1 MEFSKEFG
9 QFFIFEDCIQRAQPF
24 KSYQLKHDILSMK
37 IIGHEAA
44 KGAIAAV
51 PGKDGLSRAAAG
63 AVLGFLVAGPVG
75 TAVGASAGVGAPK
88 GEPAR
93 NATEETFT
101 LLVEFLKENPKIQT
115 ATVSRDEL
123 AQLSP
128 YLSAAK
134 KIENETTRRQEAL
147 EGEKRESERKKR
159 DEDQQSAYLKSQNAK
174 DEDDF
179 EFKKDVARMVLA
191 HSLDPNAAI
200 ENEKV
205 QFRKKFPHLL
215 SLDVRVFDDDLKNS
229 LLSLRSKAAS
239 QKKTALRDR
248 FIHHLDH
255 MSPEFIKEIHKIAF
269 STMRKSRK
277 NKGLLKSFG
286 IAIAVVVCAL
296 SLLLAL
302 PENKSTDATGQV
314 GASDNVG
321 SEGVTSKNIE
331 RGDSGAAALSNS
343 ADQPAAGSGVTYD
356 GTSSD
361 RQKFVD
367 DYVEKEMKKADE
379 FCARNPD
386 FESCW

>member
-9 QFFIFEDCIQRAQPF
+9 QFFILGDCIQRAQPF

-88 GEPAR
+88 GQPGR

-123 AQLSP
+123 SQLSP

-147 EGEKRESERKKR
+147 EGEKREAERKKR
-159 DEDQQSAYLKSQNAK
+159 DEDQRSAYLKSQYVK

-191 HSLDPNAAI
+191 HSLDQNAGI

-205 QFRKKFPHLL
+205 QFRKKFTHLL
-215 SLDVRVFDDDLKNS
+215 SLDVQISDSDLSNALS
-229 LLSLRSKAAS
+229 SLRATAAL
-239 QKKTALRDR
+239 QRKTALRDR
-248 FIHHLDH
+248 FIHHIDH
-255 MSPEFIKEIHKIAF
+255 MSPEFIKKIHKTAF
-269 STMRKSRK
+269 STMCNSRK
-277 NKGLLKSFG
+277 NNGFLKNFG
-286 IAIAVVVCAL
+286 ITIVVVVGAL
-296 SLLLAL
+296 GLLLAM
-302 PENKSTDATGQV
+302 PTNKSTVDTGQV
-314 GASDNVG
+314 AASDKVG
-321 SEGVTSKNIE
+321 SEGVTSKDIE
-331 RGDSGAAALSNS
+331 RGNSGAPALSS
-343 ADQPAAGSGVTYD
+343 PADQPAAGSGVTYD

-367 DYVEKEMKKADE
+367 DYVEKEMEKADA

-386 FESCW
+386 YESCW